1 MKVTSEDIR
10 NLAEALQYVK
20 KFMPYSEA
28 YSDLTDCI
36 KLATEDFKKRLL
48 YEEEDDDE
56 YCTMDEV
63 IEERDRMNELAD
75 CVRKVTDLVKEL
87 DVGIRYEDAK
97 TGETTRIVRIPANEE
112 TDDD

>member
-10 NLAEALQYVK
+10 NLAEALPLVK
-20 KFMPYSEA
+20 KYMDDGALFNLYSCVNIAIE
-28 YSDLTDCI
+28 DL
-36 KLATEDFKKRLL
+36 KKRLL
-48 YEEEDDDE
+48 YEEDDDE

-87 DVGIRYEDAK
+87 DELV
-97 TGETTRIVRIPANEE
+97 VRIPVNEE
-112 TDDD
+112 TEHDD

>member
-10 NLAEALQYVK
+10 NLAEALPLVK
-20 KFMPYSEA
+20 KYMDDDALFNLYGCVNIA
-28 YSDLTDCI
+28 I
-36 KLATEDFKKRLL
+36 EDFKKRLL
-48 YEEEDDDE
+48 YEEDDDDDDDE

-87 DVGIRYEDAK
+87 DELV
-97 TGETTRIVRIPANEE
+97 VRIPSNEE
-112 TDDD
+112 TEHDD